1 MNFRILRM
9 KNPAPA
15 VLAAGM
21 LGFAALSACTSAA
34 PKCATP
40 AACAEE
46 AGMADKISA
55 ALRAA
60 PGIEFNE
67 VHVQYRNGVV
77 YLYGLVATR
86 PERTEIERIAT
97 ETSGGKKVV
106 NSIEVRG
113 GRY

>member
-9 KNPAPA
+9 KNLAPV
-15 VLAAGM
+15 VLTASV
-21 LGFAALSACTSAA
+21 LGIFATLSGCASA
-34 PKCATP
+34 PTCATP
-40 AACAEE
+40 AACADE

-55 ALRAA
+55 ALRSA

-86 PERTEIERIAT
+86 PERTEIERIAS
-97 ETSGGKKVV
+97 ESSGGKKVV

-113 GRY
+113 RY

>member
-1 MNFRILRM
+1 MNFRILHM
-9 KNPAPA
+9 KNLAPA

-21 LGFAALSACTSAA
+21 LGIGAILSGCASA
-34 PKCATP
+34 PKCTT
-40 AACAEE
+40 AACADE

-55 ALRAA
+55 ALRSA

-67 VHVQYRNGVV
+67 VRVQYRNGVV

-86 PERTEIERIAT
+86 PERDEIERIAT

-113 GRY
+113 RY

>member
-15 VLAAGM
+15 VLAAGTIS
-21 LGFAALSACTSAA
+21 LFAMLSACVSS
-34 PKCATP
+34 PPCAG
-40 AACAEE
+40 AACAAD
-46 AGMADKISA
+46 AGMADKITA
-55 ALRAA
+55 ALRNA
-60 PGIEFNE
+60 PGIEFTE
-67 VHVQYRNGVV
+67 VRVQYRNGVV

-86 PERTEIERIAT
+86 PERDDIERIAT

-113 GRY
+113 RY